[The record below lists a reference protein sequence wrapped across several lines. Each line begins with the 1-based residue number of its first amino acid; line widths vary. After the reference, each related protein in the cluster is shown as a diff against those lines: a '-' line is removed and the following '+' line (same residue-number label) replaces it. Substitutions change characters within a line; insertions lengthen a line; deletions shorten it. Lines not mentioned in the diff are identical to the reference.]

1 MRKVFVFNSLFSCEH
16 FINFIIIVSEI
27 ALLYRYR
34 VSRVMQLSI
43 PILVGSTMVSKHGL
57 PMTGLKEAAGET
69 HYMDCGLCT
78 GIYYNTDTGW
88 IDADT
93 QANCNTWVV

>member
-1 MRKVFVFNSLFSCEH
+1 
-16 FINFIIIVSEI
+16 
-27 ALLYRYR
+27 
-34 VSRVMQLSI
+34 
-43 PILVGSTMVSKHGL
+43 MVSKHGL

-78 GIYYNTDTGW
+78 GIYYNTDTGS